1 MLFLPV
7 WEPKDIFY
15 QCDEPKVRNS
25 LIVLSFVCLP
35 FMEKS
40 SRGSVMTLVHDETVE
55 GEVVRGHATPPPP
68 SPPLPCTA

>member
-15 QCDEPKVRNS
+15 QCAEPKVRNS

-55 GEVVRGHATPPPP
+55 GEGGGR
-68 SPPLPCTA
+68 

>member
-15 QCDEPKVRNS
+15 QCAEPKVRNS

-55 GEVVRGHATPPPP
+55 GEEGGR
-68 SPPLPCTA
+68 